1 MDNMP
6 KNDLGVDPDEW
17 FDDGPSVGEYL
28 PENPEPPSW
37 EDTAPC
43 EYEPPYENPLDSMPI
58 AKDWFKD
65 EPEEKEETMHEK
77 MYKIATARYNP
88 FSLGGSEN
96 CDSDISCNIGGSE
109 NVRSPKPKEEYTPEN
124 DPYGGY

>member
-1 MDNMP
+1 MK
-6 KNDLGVDPDEW
+6 KNDLGVDPNEW
-17 FDDGPSVGEYL
+17 FDDFYL
-28 PENPEPPSW
+28 PELGDPP
-37 EDTAPC
+37 
-43 EYEPPYENPLDSMPI
+43 NPLDSMPV
-58 AKDWFKD
+58 ARYHDWEDTAPSEYEPPMEEDDWFVDKK
-65 EPEEKEETMHEK
+65 PEEPVTMHEK